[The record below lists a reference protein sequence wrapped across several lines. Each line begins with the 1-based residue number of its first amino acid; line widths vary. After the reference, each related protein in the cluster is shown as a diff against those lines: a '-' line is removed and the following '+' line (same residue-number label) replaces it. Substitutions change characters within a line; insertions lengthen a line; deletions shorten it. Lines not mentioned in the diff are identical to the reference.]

1 MFAALAEAQMEIG
14 NAHKDKT
21 NPHYK
26 SSYADLASIRDATR
40 EPFAKN
46 ELCLTQLVCPMGGR
60 SMLVT
65 ILGHSSGEWLRS
77 YLPIEPTKRDP
88 QGVGSAITYAR
99 RQSHAA
105 IAGVAPDDDDGNAAS
120 AKPTRRVAPPKS
132 NEDLILTKSEK
143 ASVKDVR
150 QPDTPISIAEKGRI
164 LKFVETFYPHAAEAF
179 VAYCFRVKYFPD
191 APKKSFSWKKVTRGM
206 ATELEIAFKSQGTRD
221 KAIAAYEKAGE

>member
-1 MFAALAEAQMEIG
+1 VFAALAEAQMEIG

-120 AKPTRRVAPPKS
+120 APAARKAPVRKPAAPA
-132 NEDLILTKSEK
+132 EK
-143 ASVKDVR
+143 PE
-150 QPDTPISIAEKGRI
+150 PDDEHSIISISGKGRL
-164 LKFVETFYPHAAEAF
+164 LKLIETFYPNGAEMFA
-179 VAYCFRVKYFPD
+179 AYCFRVKYFPD
-191 APKKSFSWKKVTRGM
+191 APKKSFSWKKVTVRM
-206 ATELEIAFKSQGTRD
+206 ASELEIAFKSQGTRD
-221 KAIAAYEKAGE
+221 KAIAAFEKAGE